1 MALVHKFDKL
11 VPKFANLVPEKKWR
25 AIKPETAKEGEE
37 DLQQKLLWLL
47 IRVPAQL
54 NVTNFFLLCGTSYE
68 DSPKVILNTRGSSS
82 LKVFVESDTGQ
93 ILNDFRTTTT
103 STERRVLT
111 C

>member
-54 NVTNFFLLCGTSYE
+54 NVTNFFSSCVELH
-68 DSPKVILNTRGSSS
+68 PRGLSEGH
-82 LKVFVESDTGQ
+82 LEHEGQ
-93 ILNDFRTTTT
+93 LEPEGLR
-103 STERRVLT
+103 
-111 C
+111 